1 MFLET
6 FIRANIPLIKKY
18 VAFLQVLLI
27 LTFSA
32 NCSWFRVKK
41 THKVPINEQPLPAKT
56 ADLAELVR
64 RVNESPLKVEALKLT
79 VIYELMGGSIN
90 TGEISNYR
98 ETDGFILLRKPGMI
112 RLIGEAFKV
121 KVFDMV
127 SDGKEFRIYVPPK
140 NKFFQGLNGQEIRP
154 KKDVPVSLRPQHI
167 FNALVIEPLELKEN
181 QDQLVIE
188 EEQEGKRKY
197 YVLMQLR
204 QSANHALQLERK
216 IWIDR
221 FDLNLVRQNIYE
233 NGQVQSEMIYSEFKE
248 FSGGTYPAVI
258 NFKRP
263 QEEYS
268 LRIRISKA
276 TINGTLK
283 DEQFA
288 LERPIGTE
296 LVDLAKNPDSP

>member
-1 MFLET
+1 M
-6 FIRANIPLIKKY
+6 
-18 VAFLQVLLI
+18 
-27 LTFSA
+27 
-32 NCSWFRVKK
+32 
-41 THKVPINEQPLPAKT
+41 PISEQPLPAKT
-56 ADLAELVR
+56 ADLAELIR

-127 SDGKEFRIYVPPK
+127 SDGREFRIYVPPK
-140 NKFFQGLNGQEIRP
+140 NKFFHGLNGQEIRP

-181 QDQLVIE
+181 QNQLVIE

-197 YVLMQLR
+197 YVLMRLR
-204 QSANHALQLERK
+204 QSGSHVLQLERK

-221 FDLNLVRQNIYE
+221 FDLNLVRQKIYD
-233 NGQVQSEMIYSEFKE
+233 NGRVQSEMIYSDFKE

-276 TINGTLK
+276 TINGSLK

-288 LERPIGTE
+288 LEQPPGTE
-296 LVDLAKNPDSP
+296 LVDLAKSSNSP